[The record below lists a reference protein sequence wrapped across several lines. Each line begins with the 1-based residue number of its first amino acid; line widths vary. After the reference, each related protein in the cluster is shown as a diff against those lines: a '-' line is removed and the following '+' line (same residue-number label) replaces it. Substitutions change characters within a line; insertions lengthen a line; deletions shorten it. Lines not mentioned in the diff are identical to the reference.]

1 MISSQAKKLKVL
13 MFGWEFPPFVAGGLG
28 MACYGLV
35 KSLIKRGVHV
45 TLILPKNVTA
55 SREEG
60 LTILGADFFEYCVHE
75 QIKNLKIETITLET
89 PIQAYSTVNPP
100 LELSVLSE
108 EAIEQVIQ
116 KTAHNDFP
124 KESKAVYGPDL
135 IGEVNRYSQIAG
147 TIAANLDFDII
158 HCHDWLTFGAGI
170 VAKQVSGKPL
180 VCHVHA
186 TEFDRCA
193 GNGNDQVRYLEQN
206 GCQVADRVFAV
217 SNFTK
222 DILAKNYGINPQKIE
237 VMHNGIDMVGPPPS
251 PRGMS
256 AKAPRILFLGRVTYQ
271 KGPNYFIEA
280 AHKVLQLRPDVQ
292 FVIAGGG
299 DMLQYLKGR
308 TVELGMDKN
317 VTFTGML
324 SEDQVK
330 EAYRSVDCF
339 VLSSVSE
346 PFGLTVLE
354 ALSHRLPVIISKQSG
369 VSEVLRHVLRYDFWD
384 VERLASLM
392 LSVITYPS
400 LAQELKDRAVDD
412 LFPISWDQVAG
423 KIETAYFEVL
433 ESRGKQLASV

>member
-1 MISSQAKKLKVL
+1 MCAEENKRLKVL

-35 KSLIKRGVHV
+35 KALIKRGCHV

-60 LTILGADFFEYCVHE
+60 LTILGADFFEFCVKKE
-75 QIKNLKIETITLET
+75 IKSLKIETIELTN
-89 PIQAYSTVNPP
+89 PIQAYSTVDEP
-100 LELSVLSE
+100 LKMSVLSE
-108 EAIEQVIQ
+108 EAIEQVLFEKVQ
-116 KTAHNDFP
+116 VGSSYTQEK
-124 KESKAVYGPDL
+124 KAVYGPDL
-135 IGEVNRYSQIAG
+135 IEEVNKYNQTAAS
-147 TIAANLDFDII
+147 IAANLDFDII

-170 VAKQVSGKPL
+170 IAKQVSGKPL
-180 VCHVHA
+180 FCHVHA

-193 GNGNDQVRYLEQN
+193 GNGNDQVRYLEKS
-206 GCQVADRVFAV
+206 GCEHADKVFAV

-222 DILAKNYGINPQKIE
+222 DILVKNYGIEPYKIE
-237 VMHNGIDMVGPPPS
+237 VVYNGIDMSGVPTA
-251 PRGMS
+251 PRGMHGQ
-256 AKAPRILFLGRVTYQ
+256 APRILFLGRVTYQ

-280 AHKVLQLRPDVQ
+280 AHKALQIRPDIQ
-292 FVIAGGG
+292 FVIAGSG
-299 DMLQYLKGR
+299 DMLTYLKGR
-308 TVELGMDKN
+308 TYELGIESN

-324 SEDQVK
+324 SEDQVR

-354 ALSHRLPVIISKQSG
+354 ALSHRLPVIISRQSG

-400 LAQELKDRAVDD
+400 LAQELKDRSVDD
-412 LFPISWDQVAG
+412 LYPISWDQVASKVEKG
-423 KIETAYFEVL
+423 YWEIFNSDSFAF
-433 ESRGKQLASV
+433 A